1 MIDDNANFYDE
12 WRNGFTK
19 NTSMFWSADSA
30 RLPVSYNSAEY
41 EFYAYAGA
49 DRGFGTAS
57 SGVLTLDVTIE
68 GNAAVF
74 FTVEPVK

>member
-1 MIDDNANFYDE
+1 MPE
-12 WRNGFTK
+12 QTE
-19 NTSMFWSADSA
+19 DSE
-30 RLPVSYNSAEY
+30 PHP
-41 EFYAYAGA
+41 
-49 DRGFGTAS
+49 